1 MRETGNQSTD
11 LSKQTPID
19 LPVDREGIFSN
30 DKGIYV
36 PGIEKRQNKLLDKI
50 SFLKP
55 FLKEGEK
62 IILVTTACSPMSFL
76 EQFFSGWIVY
86 YLKRSMLIMTNR
98 RIFHVPARI
107 NYSYRNSIAQI
118 HYSDCQTVV
127 MKGSALIIGYKNK
140 KKEKFYY
147 VASKERKKIKSLLK
161 TLSLEGEQSATGER
175 SHLCP
180 RCTVEL
186 TKGRYACPN
195 CHLSF
200 KEKEEGRKIATI
212 YPGGGYFYTRHPI
225 LGVGDAI
232 TEVVL
237 MIMVILSLVMAI
249 RGVEGGFITLLFWTI
264 ALVFEKL
271 ISVYHSDQFIDE
283 YIPKV
288 KDLDV
293 GAFGVSRDTTGKIS
307 VGEGKS
313 AVGLIQK
320 PFEISNM
327 QVEKQQEAGRSG
339 TDKATMNAPISIKAI
354 IFGTS
359 ANIIAMLAGIMIT
372 VFFIAVVLGKGGIE
386 DVAQRSAGS
395 NILGFLTLK
404 IMGFFAA
411 ILGGFIAGR
420 VAKENET
427 RHALI
432 TGAGIIL
439 LSWLY
444 DVFSGRFAF
453 ERLTQYYV
461 VFVNLPAAYLG
472 GILARQTKRTV
483 VIALSLFGLVFIAGM
498 ASMLSKSSVFMIA
511 DIIDLSIPLI
521 IGVASMLFGF
531 RLIGPKDGANPKYDA
546 LHTKWKRYLWKWGG
560 AFMIVFAM
568 YQITMKVFEGNTPDA
583 MKQPSPT
590 PRVSESVTKI
600 PPPAAVITKE
610 ASLPTPK
617 VPTSPVQMKSTAS
630 DAVKAQAPSAAK
642 APAPPREAGE
652 RTVKLVPPVQGEETP
667 IAKGK
672 KVRQEPV
679 DTGKEKPALRRQG
692 IETDV
697 KTPMKARGAVSSPGK
712 KEPRIPPLHK
722 GSSAESEV
730 IKNGRAKLNAGQFR
744 EAITLFDIAIE
755 ANPKDYLAYRLRGNA
770 YDNLGDG
777 RKAVEDWKAAA
788 ILGDKLIQSYLRHLN
803 VQW

>member
-1 MRETGNQSTD
+1 MREAGNQSND
-11 LSKQTPID
+11 LSKQTLID
-19 LPVDREGIFSN
+19 LPVDREGIFAN
-30 DKGIYV
+30 DKGTYV
-36 PGIEKRQNKLLDKI
+36 SGIEKRQRKLLDKI

-55 FLKEGEK
+55 FLKEGEE

-76 EQFFSGWIVY
+76 EQFFTGWLVY
-86 YLKRSMLIMTNR
+86 YLKRSLLIMTNR
-98 RIFHVPARI
+98 RIFHVPARV

-118 HYSDCQTVV
+118 HYSDCETVV
-127 MKGSALIIGYKNK
+127 MKGSVLIIGYKNK

-147 VASKERKKIKSLLK
+147 VARKERKKIKALLK

-180 RCTVEL
+180 RCTAEL

-195 CHLSF
+195 CHLPF
-200 KEKEEGRKIATI
+200 KEKDEGRKISTI

-232 TEVVL
+232 TEVML
-237 MIMVILSLVMAI
+237 MIMVILALVMTI
-249 RGVEGGFITLLFWTI
+249 RGVEGGFTTLLFGTI

-293 GAFGVSRDTTGKIS
+293 GAFGASRDTAGKIS

-313 AVGLIQK
+313 AVEFIEK
-320 PFEISNM
+320 PFEMNHM
-327 QVEKQQEAGRSG
+327 PVEKQQEAGRSVM
-339 TDKATMNAPISIKAI
+339 DKATMNASISIKAI
-354 IFGTS
+354 ILGTS

-372 VFFIAVVLGKGGIE
+372 VFFIAEGLGKGGLE
-386 DVAQRSAGS
+386 DVAQRYAGS
-395 NILGFLTLK
+395 NIPGFLTLK

-427 RHALI
+427 RHAVI
-432 TGAGIIL
+432 TGASIIL

-453 ERLTQYYV
+453 EQIAQYYV
-461 VFVNLPAAYLG
+461 VIVNLPAAYLG
-472 GILARQTKRTV
+472 GILARQTKRTFV
-483 VIALSLFGLVFIAGM
+483 VALSLFGFVLISGIVSA
-498 ASMLSKSSVFMIA
+498 LSKSSVLMLA
-511 DIIDLSIPLI
+511 GIIDYLI
-521 IGVASMLFGF
+521 TLITGIVFLLLGF

-546 LHTKWKRYLWKWGG
+546 LHIKAIKLWKWGG
-560 AFMIVFAM
+560 AFIIVFAM
-568 YQITMKVFEGNTPDA
+568 VQITMKVFEGNTPDA
-583 MKQPSPT
+583 VKQSSPT
-590 PRVSESVTKI
+590 PMVSESTTKM
-600 PPPAAVITKE
+600 PPPATVITKE
-610 ASLPTPK
+610 ANLPTPK
-617 VPTSPVQMKSTAS
+617 VPASPVQMKSTVP
-630 DAVKAQAPSAAK
+630 DAVKTQAPSAAK
-642 APAPPREAGE
+642 EAPAPPREAGE
-652 RTVKLVPPVQGEETP
+652 RTVKLVPPGQGEETP
-667 IAKGK
+667 IAKRK

-679 DTGKEKPALRRQG
+679 DTGKEKPASRRQD

-697 KTPMKARGAVSSPGK
+697 KTSVKAGGAVSLPGK
-712 KEPRIPPLHK
+712 RGSSIPTLHE
-722 GSSAESEV
+722 GSSAESEAR
-730 IKNGRAKLNAGQFR
+730 KDGRAKLNAGQFR
-744 EAITLFDIAIE
+744 EAITLFDTAIE
-755 ANPKDYLAYRLRGNA
+755 ADPKDYLAYRLRGNA

-777 RKAVEDWKAAA
+777 RKALEDWKVAA
-788 ILGDKLIQSYLRHLN
+788 ILGDKIIQSYLRHLN